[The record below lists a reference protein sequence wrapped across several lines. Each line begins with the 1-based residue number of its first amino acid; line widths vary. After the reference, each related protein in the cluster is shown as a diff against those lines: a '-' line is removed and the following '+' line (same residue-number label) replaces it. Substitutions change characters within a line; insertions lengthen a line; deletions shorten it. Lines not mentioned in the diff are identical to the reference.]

1 MNTAGCKKLK
11 KRDGRIVDFNLDKIT
26 NAIYKA
32 AQAVGGEDRNLAE
45 TLAGKV
51 AEELNKRYGELGVP
65 TVEDIQDIVETVL
78 IRSGYAKTA
87 KAYILY
93 RRKRAELREAK
104 QFFVGIQDDLKLSL
118 NALKVL
124 ERRYLLK
131 DEEGR
136 VRETPTQMFRRV
148 AKAIATPDAKYGGD
162 VTASEDKFY
171 KIMTNFEF
179 LPNSPTLM
187 NAGTELGQ
195 LAACF
200 VLPVEDEMDLIF
212 ESVKNA
218 AIIHKTGGGTGFS
231 FSRLRPKNDMVKS
244 TGGIASGPLSFMRV
258 FDVATDVIKQGGRR
272 RGANMGILRIDH
284 PDILEFIT
292 CKESDGV
299 LSNFNIS
306 VGITEEFMQ
315 AVANDDNY
323 YLRNPRDGKAVG
335 SLRAKDIFNLMVTMA
350 WRTGD
355 PGIIFL
361 DRINN
366 DNPTPEIGEIEA
378 TNPCGEQPLLPYEA
392 CNLGSINLAKMV
404 SNHQIDYEHL
414 KEIVHTAVHFLD
426 NVIDAGRYPLPE
438 IGEMVRRNRKIGLGI
453 MGWADM
459 LFSLG
464 ISYNSDEAIEL
475 ARKVMKFIADE
486 AVKASENLAT
496 TRGAFPSFPKS
507 KFAVE
512 GKPARRNA
520 TVTTIA
526 PTGTIS
532 IIAGCSSGI
541 EPIFAISYI
550 RNVMDNTELLETN
563 PIFEQLAKDMGFYNE
578 GLMKEIAKHG
588 TLAHIAKIPDSV
600 KRIFVTAHDINSS
613 WHVKM
618 QAAFQEFTDNAVS
631 KTVNLPNHATPMDVA
646 DVYMLAYRSGCKG
659 VTVYRDGSK
668 QAQVLNIGSVNKNQE
683 SANSANR
690 IAQAL
695 SGHSYSNRMMTVS
708 SEFAGDC
715 PKCSA

>member
-1 MNTAGCKKLK
+1 MEQTGPRKIR
-11 KRDGRIVDFNLDKIT
+11 KRDGRIADFDTEKIT
-26 NAIYKA
+26 NAIFKA
-32 AQAVGGEDRNLAE
+32 AQSVGGENREQAEILAQ
-45 TLAGKV
+45 KV
-51 AEELNKRYGELGVP
+51 VEELDKRHDGTGIP
-65 TVEDIQDIVETVL
+65 TVEEVQDIVETVL
-78 IRSGYAKTA
+78 IRSGHAKTA

-93 RRKRAELREAK
+93 RRKRADLREAK
-104 QFFVGIQDDLKLSL
+104 EFFVGIQDDLKLSL

-131 DEEGR
+131 DEEGN
-136 VRETPTQMFRRV
+136 VRETPDQLFRRV
-148 AKAIATPDAKYGGD
+148 ARAIAEPDARYGGD
-162 VTASEDKFY
+162 VTSTEEEFY
-171 KIMTNFEF
+171 RLMTSFEF
-179 LPNSPTLM
+179 VPNSPTLM

-200 VLPVEDEMDLIF
+200 VLPVEDEMERIF
-212 ESVKNA
+212 ESVKHA

-231 FSRLRPKNDMVKS
+231 FSRIRPKNDMVHS

-272 RGANMGILRIDH
+272 RGANMGILRVDH
-284 PDILEFIT
+284 PDILEFVT
-292 CKESDGV
+292 CKEAEGI
-299 LSNFNIS
+299 LTNFNIS
-306 VGITEEFMQ
+306 VGVTEEFMQ
-315 AVANDDNY
+315 AVLTDDNY
-323 YLRNPRDGKAVG
+323 SLYNPRSRKEMGR
-335 SLRAKDIFNLMVTMA
+335 LRAKDVFNLMVTMA

-361 DRINN
+361 DRIND
-366 DNPTPEIGEIEA
+366 DNPTPEIAEIEA

-404 SNHQIDYEHL
+404 ADHKLDYDYL
-414 KEIVHTAVHFLD
+414 AKTVHAAVHFLD

-438 IGEMVRRNRKIGLGI
+438 IDEMVKRNRKIGLGI

-464 ISYNSDEAIEL
+464 IPYDSEEALQLAEKVMGFIDAEAIKASVDL
-475 ARKVMKFIADE
+475 AR
-486 AVKASENLAT
+486 
-496 TRGAFPSFPKS
+496 TRGTFPSFANS
-507 KFAVE
+507 TFAKQGE
-512 GKPARRNA
+512 LPRRNA
-520 TVTTIA
+520 TLTTIA

-541 EPIFAISYI
+541 EPIFAISFI
-550 RNVMDNTELLETN
+550 RNVMDNTELLEVN
-563 PIFEQLAKDMGFYNE
+563 HVFEQLARDMGFYNE
-578 GLMKEIAKHG
+578 GLMKEIARHG
-588 TLAHIAKIPDSV
+588 TIARIRKIPDSV
-600 KRIFVTAHDINSS
+600 KRIFVTAHDINPS

-618 QAAFQEFTDNAVS
+618 QAAFQHHTDNAVS

-668 QAQVLNIGSVNKNQE
+668 SDQVLNIGSVNKETQTA
-683 SANSANR
+683 SNR
-690 IAQAL
+690 MVRAL
-695 SGHSYSNRMMTVS
+695 SGYSFSDRLLTVS

-715 PKCSA
+715 PKCNS

>member
-1 MNTAGCKKLK
+1 MQNVSPKKIR
-11 KRDGRIVDFNLDKIT
+11 KRDGRIVDFDTKKIT
-26 NAIYKA
+26 NAIFKA
-32 AQAVGGEDRNLAE
+32 AQAVGGEDLAR
-45 TLAGKV
+45 
-51 AEELNKRYGELGVP
+51 AEELASKVVEELEKRHNGEGIP
-65 TVEDIQDIVETVL
+65 TVEEVQDTVETVL
-78 IRSGYAKTA
+78 IRSGHAQTA

-104 QFFVGIQDDLKLSL
+104 QFYVGIQDDLKLSL

-131 DEEGR
+131 DEEGA
-136 VRETPTQMFRRV
+136 VRETPDQLFRRV
-148 AKAIATPDAKYGGD
+148 AKAIAEPDARYGAD
-162 VTASEDKFY
+162 AVRSEEEFY
-171 KIMTNFEF
+171 NLMTSFEF
-179 LPNSPTLM
+179 MPNSPTLM

-212 ESVKNA
+212 ESVKHA

-231 FSRLRPKNDMVKS
+231 FSRLRPKNDMVHS

-272 RGANMGILRIDH
+272 RGANMGILRVDH

-292 CKESDGV
+292 CKESEGY
-299 LSNFNIS
+299 LTNFNIS
-306 VGITEEFMQ
+306 VGVTEEFMQ
-315 AVANDDNY
+315 AVQTDENY
-323 YLRNPRDGKAVG
+323 SLINPRDGKSAG
-335 SLRAKDIFNLMVTMA
+335 RLRAKDVFNLMVTMA

-361 DRINN
+361 DRVNR
-366 DNPTPEIGEIEA
+366 DNPTPDLGEIEA
-378 TNPCGEQPLLPYEA
+378 TNPCGEQPLLAYEA
-392 CNLGSINLAKMV
+392 CNLGSINLAKV
-404 SNHQIDYEHL
+404 IENHEVNWDEL
-414 KEIVHTAVHFLD
+414 RRIVHSSIHFLD

-438 IGEMVRRNRKIGLGI
+438 IDEMVKRNRKIGLGI

-464 ISYNSDEAIEL
+464 ISYDSDEAL
-475 ARKVMKFIADE
+475 ALAEKVMEFIQE
-486 AVKASENLAT
+486 ESVKASEKLASV
-496 TRGAFPSFPKS
+496 RGAFPSFPQS
-507 KFAVE
+507 VFARR
-512 GKPARRNA
+512 GAAPRRNA

-541 EPIFAISYI
+541 EPIFAISFI
-550 RNVMDNTELLETN
+550 RNVMDNTELLEVN
-563 PIFEQLAKDMGFYNE
+563 PVFERLAHEMGFYNE
-578 GLMKEIAKHG
+578 GLMKEIARQG
-588 TLAHIAKIPDSV
+588 TLAHIRKIPDSV
-600 KRIFVTAHDINSS
+600 KRIFVTAHDINPS
-613 WHVKM
+613 WHIKM
-618 QAAFQEFTDNAVS
+618 QAAFQRYTDNAVS

-646 DVYMLAYRSGCKG
+646 DVYMLAYRLGCKG

-668 QAQVLNIGSVNKNQE
+668 EAQVLNIGAVNRERQGA
-683 SANSANR
+683 SNR
-690 IAQAL
+690 AAQAL
-695 SGHSYSNRMMTVS
+695 SSYSFADRMLTVS

-715 PKCSA
+715 PKCNS

>member
-1 MNTAGCKKLK
+1 MNESGPKTIR
-11 KRDGRIVDFNLDKIT
+11 KRDGRIVDFDLEKIT
-26 NAIYKA
+26 NAIFKA
-32 AQAVGGEDRNLAE
+32 AKAVGGEDRAQAE
-45 TLAGKV
+45 TLARKV
-51 AEELNKRYGELGVP
+51 EEELEKRHGGAGIP
-65 TVEDIQDIVETVL
+65 SVEEVQDIVETVL
-78 IRSGYAKTA
+78 IRSGNAKTA

-104 QFFVGIQDDLKLSL
+104 EFFVGIKDDLKLSL

-131 DEEGR
+131 DEEGN
-136 VRETPTQMFRRV
+136 VRETPTQMFKRV
-148 AKAIATPDAKYGGD
+148 ASAIAGPDERFGGD
-162 VTASEDKFY
+162 VAKTEEKFY
-171 KIMTNFEF
+171 KLMTSFEF
-179 LPNSPTLM
+179 MPNSPTLM

-200 VLPVEDEMDLIF
+200 VLPVEDTMEKIF
-212 ESVKNA
+212 ESVKHA

-231 FSRLRPKNDMVKS
+231 FSRLRPKNDMVRS

-292 CKESDGV
+292 SKESEGI
-299 LSNFNIS
+299 LTNFNIS
-306 VGITEEFMQ
+306 VGVTEEFMQ
-315 AVANDDNY
+315 AVERDENFS
-323 YLRNPRDGKAVG
+323 LRNPRGSEEVG
-335 SLRAKDIFNLMVTMA
+335 RLRAKDVFNLMVTMA

-361 DRINN
+361 DKINA
-366 DNPTPEIGEIEA
+366 DNPTPELGEIEA

-392 CNLGSINLAKMV
+392 CNLGSINLSKMV
-404 SNHQIDYEHL
+404 AGHKVDYEHL
-414 KEIVHTAVHFLD
+414 RQTVHAAVHFLD
-426 NVIDAGRYPLPE
+426 NVIEAGRYPLPE
-438 IGEMVRRNRKIGLGI
+438 IEEMVRRNRKIGLGI

-459 LFSLG
+459 LFELG
-464 ISYNSDEAIEL
+464 ISYNSEEALELAEKVMDFVNDEAMKASVEL
-475 ARKVMKFIADE
+475 ARK
-486 AVKASENLAT
+486 
-496 TRGAFPSFPKS
+496 RGAFPSFPGS
-507 KFAVE
+507 TFARKGE
-512 GKPARRNA
+512 EPLRNA

-541 EPIFAISYI
+541 EPIFAISFI
-550 RNVMDNTELLETN
+550 RNVMDNTELLEVN
-563 PIFEQLAKDMGFYNE
+563 PVFEKLAHEMGFYNE
-578 GLMKEIAKHG
+578 GLMKEIARHG
-588 TLAHIAKIPDSV
+588 TLAHIRKIPDAV
-600 KRIFVTAHDINSS
+600 KRIFVTAHDINPS

-618 QAAFQEFTDNAVS
+618 QAAFQAHTDNAVS

-646 DVYMLAYRSGCKG
+646 DVYMLAYRMGCKG

-668 QAQVLNIGSVNKNQE
+668 QAQVLNIGTVNKEQQP
-683 SANSANR
+683 SSRAAR
-690 IAQAL
+690 ML
-695 SGHSYSNRMMTVS
+695 SGYSFSDRMLTVS

-715 PKCSA
+715 PKCNS

>member
-1 MNTAGCKKLK
+1 MNKSGPGKIR
-11 KRDGRIVDFNLDKIT
+11 KRDGRIADFDTEKIT
-26 NAIYKA
+26 SAIFKA
-32 AQAVGGEDRNLAE
+32 AQSVGGENRELAE
-45 TLAGKV
+45 TLAERV
-51 AEELNKRYGELGVP
+51 MNELQRRYDTEGIP
-65 TVEDIQDIVETVL
+65 TVEEVQDVVETVL
-78 IRSGYAKTA
+78 IRSGHAQTA

-104 QFFVGIQDDLKLSL
+104 EFFVGITDDLKLSL

-131 DEEGR
+131 DEEGN

-148 AKAIATPDAKYGGD
+148 ARAIAAPDTRYGGD
-162 VTASEDKFY
+162 AAQTEERFY
-171 KIMTNFEF
+171 NLMTSFEF
-179 LPNSPTLM
+179 VPNSPTLM
-187 NAGTELGQ
+187 NAGTDLGQ

-200 VLPVEDEMDLIF
+200 VLPIEDEMDKIF
-212 ESVKNA
+212 ESVKHA

-231 FSRLRPKNDMVKS
+231 FSRLRPRNDMVKS

-292 CKESDGV
+292 CKESDGI
-299 LSNFNIS
+299 LANFNIS

-315 AVANDDNY
+315 AIAKDENY
-323 YLRNPRDGKAVG
+323 TLKNPRDGKPAG
-335 SLRAKDIFNLMVTMA
+335 SLRAKDVFNLMVTMA

-361 DRINN
+361 DRIND
-366 DNPTPEIGEIEA
+366 DNPTPRVGEIEA

-392 CNLGSINLAKMV
+392 CNLGSVNLARMV
-404 SNHQIDYEHL
+404 TDHQVDFDHL
-414 KEIVHTAVHFLD
+414 RETVHAAVHFLD

-438 IGEMVRRNRKIGLGI
+438 IDEMVKRNRKIGLGI

-464 ISYNSDEAIEL
+464 IPYNSNEALQL
-475 ARKVMKFIADE
+475 AERVMGFIADE
-486 AVKASENLAT
+486 AIKASETLAVK
-496 TRGAFPSFPKS
+496 RGAFPSFPES
-507 KFAVE
+507 VFALR
-512 GKPARRNA
+512 GDALRRNA

-532 IIAGCSSGI
+532 IIAACSSGI

-550 RNVMDNTELLETN
+550 RNVMDNTELLEVN
-563 PIFEQLAKDMGFYNE
+563 PVFEQLAKDMGFYNE

-588 TLAHIAKIPDSV
+588 TITHIRKIPDSV
-600 KRIFVTAHDINSS
+600 KRIFVTAHDINPS

-618 QAAFQEFTDNAVS
+618 QAAFQAHIDNAVS
-631 KTVNLPNHATPMDVA
+631 KTVNLANHATPMDVA
-646 DVYMLAYRSGCKG
+646 DVYMLAYRMGCKG

-668 QAQVLNIGSVNKNQE
+668 QTQVLNIGSVKREQP
-683 SANSANR
+683 SAGNR
-690 IAQAL
+690 AVQAI
-695 SGHSYSNRMMTVS
+695 SEHRFSDRMVTVD

-715 PKCSA
+715 PKCNS